1 MQDYDSTLKQ
11 LLQDPHGLAAQY
23 LTGRRLVS
31 WRNPEMPA
39 TLTLRADS
47 VGKDD
52 TGETVHIEWQGR
64 NDPKMAVR
72 MLHYASWLLN
82 DEGRFPLQYVFY
94 VGAAEMSMPTTVV
107 SEGRIAYSYNLLN
120 IGDLDAEPLLA
131 SPDVRDNI
139 LAVLMRLDNR
149 EQALHRIL
157 GRIGDLRDANRREA
171 FQQLRRLAGLRHM
184 GELVEEE
191 GKRMFVLEDY
201 LEHDT
206 FGPILARN
214 LEKERQEGRM
224 EGRNEGKRDGA
235 LQVVRTILANR
246 FGEIPE
252 SVHQQLAGLSLPELE
267 SVSVRAFAANKPED
281 LLN

>member
-11 LLQDPHGLAAQY
+11 LLQDPQGLAAEY

-64 NDPKMAVR
+64 NDPRMAAR
-72 MLHYASWLLN
+72 MLHYAAWLLN

-94 VGAAEMSMPTTVV
+94 VGTAEMSMPTTVV
-107 SEGRIAYSYNLLN
+107 SEGRIVYSYNLLN
-120 IGDLDAEPLLA
+120 IAALDAEPLLA
-131 SPDVRDNI
+131 SPDLRDNI
-139 LAVLMRLDNR
+139 LAVLMRLDDR
-149 EQALHRIL
+149 ERALRRIL

-171 FQQLRRLAGLRHM
+171 YQQLRRLAGLRHM

-206 FGPILARN
+206 FGPVLARN
-214 LEKERQEGRM
+214 LEKERQEGRQ
-224 EGRNEGKRDGA
+224 EGRNEGKREGA
-235 LQVVRTILANR
+235 LQLVRRGLAKR
-246 FGEIPE
+246 FGEVPD
-252 SVHQQLAGLSLPELE
+252 SLLQQLSGLSIDELE
-267 SVSVRAFAANKPED
+267 EVNFRVFTANKPED

>member
-11 LLQDPHGLAAQY
+11 LLQDPQGLAAQY

-31 WRNPEMPA
+31 WKNPEMPA

-64 NDPKMAVR
+64 NDPKMAAR
-72 MLHYASWLLN
+72 MLHYAAWLLN

-94 VGAAEMSMPTTVV
+94 VGLAELSMPSAVV
-107 SEGRIAYSYNLLN
+107 CEGRIVYRYNLVN
-120 IGDLDAEPLLA
+120 VADLDAEPMLA

-139 LAVLMRLDNR
+139 LAVLMRLGDR
-149 EQALHRIL
+149 ERALHRIL
-157 GRIGDLRDANRREA
+157 GRIGDLRDASRREA
-171 FQQLRRLAGLRHM
+171 FQQLRRLAGLRQM

-191 GKRMFVLEDY
+191 GRRMFVFEDY

-206 FGPILARN
+206 FGPVLA
-214 LEKERQEGRM
+214 KRM
-224 EGRNEGKRDGA
+224 EREREEGLIAGRREGAWQLVQKC
-235 LQVVRTILANR
+235 LAKR
-246 FGEIPE
+246 FGEVPE
-252 SVHQQLAGLSLPELE
+252 PVLRHLSALSLSELE
-267 SVSVRAFAANKPED
+267 DVTFRVFTANKPED